1 MLHAASL
8 GWLLHGT
15 AALAGLV
22 LRVLPAG
29 VAQEWGCV
37 RAGAVQEGQE
47 EGEGMGSRGTGS
59 TGAKLEER
67 EKWGR
72 GKILISKGKS
82 GRRQWKMRGEEEETA
97 KGK

>member
-59 TGAKLEER
+59 KETKLDER
-67 EKWGR
+67 EKWG
-72 GKILISKGKS
+72 
-82 GRRQWKMRGEEEETA
+82 
-97 KGK
+97 